1 VTPREV
7 GKENPN
13 LATGAVE
20 IEAATLEILNPS
32 RALPFQID
40 QEGNAPV
47 NEETRLKYR
56 YLDLRRPAM
65 YEKMRL
71 RHEAVRRM
79 RAFLYERGF
88 LEVETPVMTKSTPEG
103 ARDYLVPYRLQPGLF
118 YALPQAPQQFKQ
130 LLMVGGIERYFQI
143 AKCFPRRG
151 AAGGPPAGV
160 HPARPG
166 NVVRHPGTTCWI
178 LIELLTLDVCARD
191 SAIKKCRPFRA
202 DLR

>member
-103 ARDYLVPYRLQPGLF
+103 ARDYLVPYRCSP
-118 YALPQAPQQFKQ
+118 ACST
-130 LLMVGGIERYFQI
+130 R
-143 AKCFPRRG
+143 CPRRRSSSSSCSWS
-151 AAGGPPAGV
+151 AASSVIFRSPSASATRRSGRTASRSSRNSTSKCPSSP
-160 HPARPG
+160 R
-166 NVVRHPGTTCWI
+166 TTCW
-178 LIELLTLDVCARD
+178 T
-191 SAIKKCRPFRA
+191 
-202 DLR
+202 